1 MWLTNILIPLSQA
14 EEREIYDKGLIWQ
27 YEFDSCGLQDES
39 SHVAT
44 RTAAATAEHRQQAG

>member
-14 EEREIYDKGLIWQ
+14 EEREIYDKGLLWQ